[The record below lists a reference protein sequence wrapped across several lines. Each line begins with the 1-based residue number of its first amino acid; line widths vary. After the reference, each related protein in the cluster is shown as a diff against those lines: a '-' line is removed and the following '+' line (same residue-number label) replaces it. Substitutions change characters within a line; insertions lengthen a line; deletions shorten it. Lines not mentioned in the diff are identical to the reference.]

1 LPTGAR
7 WPVSGSV
14 GSILYCRSFV
24 QQPQR
29 IILDM
34 DDIDDP
40 SSNSPWC
47 AVTATT
53 APSPAGVAE
62 SHVPR
67 LHDRLRQAQSSRASR
82 RHSWA
87 PTCASPTLEGRGKA
101 LYEKSSGRENL
112 IEERLDAVPAWFA
125 HLQAAAQLEA
135 RGTEVF
141 AQVGTT
147 FETIRR
153 TFVKIAVR
161 VVELKGVIKISS
173 GHQACGDDGAI
184 TTRGQRSMRHSPR

>member
-1 LPTGAR
+1 MSQLSRGASRTLPTGAR

-53 APSPAGVAE
+53 APSPRWCCRKPCAATTR
-62 SHVPR
+62 S
-67 LHDRLRQAQSSRASR
+67 ASPGAIFAR
-82 RHSWA
+82 IETTLMGTDVRFI
-87 PTCASPTLEGRGKA
+87 SPTLEGRGKA
-101 LYEKSSGRENL
+101 LYEKSSGR
-112 IEERLDAVPAWFA
+112 
-125 HLQAAAQLEA
+125 
-135 RGTEVF
+135 
-141 AQVGTT
+141 
-147 FETIRR
+147 
-153 TFVKIAVR
+153 
-161 VVELKGVIKISS
+161 
-173 GHQACGDDGAI
+173 
-184 TTRGQRSMRHSPR
+184 